1 MITSTLLRIYER
13 DLSRLKKEIESY
25 HSEATI
31 WHVKA
36 QIPNSAGNL
45 ALHLVGNL
53 QTYIGA
59 VLGKTDYVRNR
70 EAEFSLKNVPRA
82 ELISH
87 IEHTQRVVLQ
97 TIAGLSDEDYRQE
110 FPMRVF
116 EEKTSTEYMLIHLA
130 THLTYHLGQINYH
143 RRLLEERIEP

>member
-1 MITSTLLRIYER
+1 MITNTLLRIYER

-25 HSEATI
+25 RSEEII
-31 WHVKA
+31 WQVKA

-59 VLGKTDYVRNR
+59 VLGKTGYVRNR

-82 ELISH
+82 ELISR

-97 TIAGLSDEDYRQE
+97 TITGLSDEDYRRE
-110 FPMRVF
+110 FPMLVF
-116 EEKTSTEYMLIHLA
+116 DEPTSTEYLLIHLA

-143 RRLLEERIEP
+143 RRLLEERIEA

>member
-1 MITSTLLRIYER
+1 MITATLLQLYER
-13 DLSRLKKEIESY
+13 DLSRLKKEIELY
-25 HSEATI
+25 RSEETI
-31 WHVKA
+31 WQTKA

-59 VLGKTDYVRNR
+59 VLGKTGYVRNR

-82 ELISH
+82 ELIRQ
-87 IEHTQRVVLQ
+87 IEHTQAVVLQ
-97 TIAGLSDEDYRQE
+97 TIAGLSDEDYQKE

-116 EEKTSTEYMLIHLA
+116 EVTTSTEYMLIHLA

-143 RRLLEERIEP
+143 RRLLEERIEA